1 MTRRGEDGLSESSR
15 LYMSGKY
22 WMNVVSVNVVSVNV
36 VSVWAEYCVLS
47 TEGE

>member
-22 WMNVVSVNVVSVNV
+22 WMNVVSVNVVSV
-36 VSVWAEYCVLS
+36 WAEYCVLS